1 TVTPL
6 KKRLLLDL
14 STLPIPL
21 DNLEGMTLGP
31 RLADGSSLLV
41 LVSDNNF
48 SAEQVTQFLFFRLM
62 EGQLTP

>member
-1 TVTPL
+1 VTPL